1 MKSER
6 VSLAPA
12 YLLHQRPWR
21 ETSRVLEVWS
31 RDHGRLGLVARG
43 VRRPRAPQRSLLQP
57 FTPLL
62 MSWSLRTEL
71 GNLGAVEAEGT
82 APLLRGR
89 PLLAAFYIN
98 ELLLRLLPRQDAHPD
113 LYDAYAQTLSALAG
127 AQPAASLRLFEAHL
141 LSAIGYGLSLDQ
153 TATGE
158 AVIPDIDY
166 LYDLDAGPRP
176 AAGRKGPGV
185 PMTGRALLALQ
196 DSTLD
201 DADDLRAAK
210 RLLAAAL
217 RRHLEGRAL
226 KTSGVMRALSRKT

>member
-1 MKSER
+1 MKAER

-62 MSWSLRTEL
+62 MSWSQRGEL
-71 GNLGAVEAEGT
+71 GNLGAVESAG
-82 APLLRGR
+82 APAALHGR
-89 PLLAAFYIN
+89 PLMAAFYMN

-113 LYDAYAQTLSALAG
+113 LYVAYAGTLLALAG
-127 AQPAASLRLFEAHL
+127 ARPAASLRLFESHL
-141 LSAIGYGLSLDQ
+141 LSAVGYGLSLGQ
-153 TATGE
+153 TSAGD
-158 AVIPDIDY
+158 VVDPDSDY
-166 LYDLDAGPRP
+166 LYGLDAGPRP

-185 PMTGRALLALQ
+185 PMPGRALLALQ
-196 DSTLD
+196 HGRLD
-201 DADDLRAAK
+201 DADDLKAAK

-217 RRHLEGRAL
+217 ERHLDGRAL
-226 KTSGVMRALSRKT
+226 KTSGVMRALSRKA